1 MHFLVCC
8 VTGCENDQKRIF
20 SGWSRSPHVVRV
32 PVARDGRCR
41 MSNATDTDEPINTQ
55 AFTKALLAV
64 SFAEVFDKTWF
75 VTLVMSIQY
84 NKCVSF
90 VMSLTGLW
98 VHVFI
103 AAGLGYAISQ
113 IPGVRDSTLDFIC
126 AGVML
131 LFAVW
136 YGFEAYTENSDTDVI
151 AEGRAEIE
159 EDLKS
164 AEAGASSSAADG
176 KASTSTSSATEA
188 TPMVGKAGGGATT
201 TDLYWPAGGWCSALH
216 LPRCDAKLLREA
228 GAMFGIIFMAEW
240 GDRTQF
246 VMISLHASQ
255 PLWPVVIGSALAFLI
270 LCTSAVL
277 CAWFIEAS
285 VVEMKLSKKTLN
297 CIVAVAFVA
306 FAIVSLIDGIHAME
320 LGTDSSTRRP
330 YKHSVQAQADA
341 DAWADYYAANAQ

>member
-1 MHFLVCC
+1 
-8 VTGCENDQKRIF
+8 
-20 SGWSRSPHVVRV
+20 
-32 PVARDGRCR
+32 
-41 MSNATDTDEPINTQ
+41 
-55 AFTKALLAV
+55 
-64 SFAEVFDKTWF
+64 
-75 VTLVMSIQY
+75 
-84 NKCVSF
+84 
-90 VMSLTGLW
+90 
-98 VHVFI
+98 
-103 AAGLGYAISQ
+103 
-113 IPGVRDSTLDFIC
+113 
-126 AGVML
+126 ML

-188 TPMVGKAGGGATT
+188 TPMVGKAGGGDHST

-306 FAIVSLIDGIHAME
+306 FAIVSLIDGLHAME